1 MNYTFDRDRS
11 LDDVSWR
18 LLEELQANARLS
30 YSELGRRV
38 GLTAPAVA
46 ERIRRLEEAGIIV
59 GYHAEL
65 NLARLGLPLQVI
77 IRLTAPEGKC
87 ALFAAAAQDFPEIL
101 ECHRVTG
108 TDSYVL
114 RACLASVPHLEQLL
128 NRLAQHGGTMTSV
141 VLSTPVAHRVVREAD
156 LPSIGL
162 DARADSRVTAAS

>member
-1 MNYTFDRDRS
+1 MSVAFDHERL
-11 LDDVSWR
+11 LDDVGWR

-46 ERIRRLEEAGIIV
+46 ERIRRLEEAGVIA

-65 NLARLGLPLQVI
+65 NLAKLGLTLQVI

-87 ALFAAAAQDFPEIL
+87 AHFASVAQQFPEIL

-128 NRLAQHGGTMTSV
+128 NRLAQHGGTMTSI
-141 VLSTPVAHRVVREAD
+141 VLSSPITHRVIHAAD
-156 LPSIGL
+156 LP
-162 DARADSRVTAAS
+162 ASAPDLRPAS